1 MISNGVHEFSVSLL
15 KTAIG
20 QEDDEDD
27 QKTAVGL
34 ERAISKAAAGD
45 LHKYRSIFRHIYLEL
60 KSQKVE
66 VVVIGRG
73 GLLGI
78 FRLPRRS
85 KMSRLRAIVEEI
97 VDEHDPR
104 ARFFM
109 RSPKWRVIC
118 DNATPYALCMGKRE
132 TIYYTGQ
139 GLPLELIVKFE
150 QNTGHI
156 VVVRTNTHKSTFGV
170 ASTYLLDSL
179 RNFLPRE
186 NIALQTFIYIGK
198 YKAGKN
204 SAPGEHALL
213 DLECRGSNP
222 WVRGNNTQMQNS
234 VTAEDFHFNL
244 VPEDLECAR
253 AAIEAVEGVL

>member
-1 MISNGVHEFSVSLL
+1 MRVVGFFPSAPPSSSLNDIHEFSVSLL

-20 QEDDEDD
+20 QEDDEDG

-45 LHKYRSIFRHIYLEL
+45 LHKYRYIFRHIYLEL

-66 VVVIGRG
+66 VVVIARG
-73 GLLGI
+73 GLVGI

-85 KMSRLRAIVEEI
+85 KMLRLRAIVEEI
-97 VDEHDPR
+97 FDEHDPR

-109 RSPKWRVIC
+109 LLYAGKKLLSV
-118 DNATPYALCMGKRE
+118 DTPTTLQAPDIHL
-132 TIYYTGQ
+132 YTQ
-139 GLPLELIVKFE
+139 WSSAPL
-150 QNTGHI
+150 
-156 VVVRTNTHKSTFGV
+156 
-170 ASTYLLDSL
+170 
-179 RNFLPRE
+179 
-186 NIALQTFIYIGK
+186 IYIGK

-204 SAPGEHALL
+204 RAPGEHPLL

-234 VTAEDFHFNL
+234 VTAEDFHCTRAPVYGLRRCTKVNL

>member
-1 MISNGVHEFSVSLL
+1 
-15 KTAIG
+15 
-20 QEDDEDD
+20 
-27 QKTAVGL
+27 
-34 ERAISKAAAGD
+34 
-45 LHKYRSIFRHIYLEL
+45 
-60 KSQKVE
+60 
-66 VVVIGRG
+66 
-73 GLLGI
+73 
-78 FRLPRRS
+78 
-85 KMSRLRAIVEEI
+85 MSRLRAIVEEI

-109 RSPKWRVIC
+109 RSPTRRVIC

-186 NIALQTFIYIGK
+186 NIALLY
-198 YKAGKN
+198 AGKR
-204 SAPGEHALL
+204 LL
-213 DLECRGSNP
+213 
-222 WVRGNNTQMQNS
+222 S
-234 VTAEDFHFNL
+234 VDT
-244 VPEDLECAR
+244 PTTR
-253 AAIEAVEGVL
+253 